1 MEGTVDKAVIR
12 TSGLQSRFVQAFA
25 QMSPSSLAK

>member
-1 MEGTVDKAVIR
+1 MEGTVEKAVIR
-12 TSGLQSRFVQAFA
+12 EIGMQKRFAPAFA

>member
-1 MEGTVDKAVIR
+1 MEGIVDKAVIR
-12 TSGLQSRFVQAFA
+12 TIGLQSRFVQAFG